1 MCLFKGRQEAFDIFR
16 RDYKNNSAIEQNKS
30 ELKTKMKEAKQIG
43 GLVNKSREKI
53 SEYLYIRVG
62 WMLFSENKTARCG
75 SHDML
80 VL

>member
-53 SEYLYIRVG
+53 SEYHLYKSGLGV
-62 WMLFSENKTARCG
+62 
-75 SHDML
+75 